1 VTDKRFSALTNV
13 ASFEQAGRHL
23 CYLKNKSISAKGIVS
38 GFGVQLL
45 SGERLAIYHELKN
58 RFGNVAALRQKHSDR
73 ILIPSGDNSSSQ
85 LEIYSGD
92 AMISDKRG
100 LVLTVHTAD
109 CLPILFFGE
118 DRMIGAIHAGWRGTL
133 REIAP
138 KAVTL
143 AMRNYAISL
152 DKLKFIF
159 MPSIQKCCYEVSSEV
174 AVLFRNHQRN
184 NKGQLTIDIAQ
195 ENKIQLTELGIPEQN
210 IQISKECT
218 YCYPGFDYPSFRKD
232 GRIRRR
238 MVNFIVR
245 C

>member
-1 VTDKRFSALTNV
+1 MTDTRFSALTNV
-13 ASFEQAGRHL
+13 TTFEEAGSHL
-23 CYLKNKSISAKGIVS
+23 CYLKNKSIPAKGIVA
-38 GFGVQLL
+38 GFGVQFL

-58 RFGNVAALRQKHSDR
+58 RFGIVAALKQKHSDM
-73 ILIPSGDNSSSQ
+73 ILIPSGNHSSSR
-85 LEIYSGD
+85 LEIHSGD
-92 AMISDKRG
+92 GMISDKKG

-118 DRMIGAIHAGWRGTL
+118 GRMVGAIHAGWRGTL

-152 DKLKFIF
+152 DELKFIF
-159 MPSIQKCCYEVSSEV
+159 MPSIRKCCYEVSSEV
-174 AVLFRNHQRN
+174 AVLFGNHQRN

-210 IQISKECT
+210 IQIFEECT
-218 YCYPGFDYPSFRKD
+218 YCYPDFDYPSFRKD

>member
-1 VTDKRFSALTNV
+1 MKVKEDNGFIEPENLISCVLTAFFTTRSAGDNAGVIAERYNFSKDNIYLPIQKHTDNIHILGSGTEPVIADAVITEK
-13 ASFEQAGRHL
+13 
-23 CYLKNKSISAKGIVS
+23 KGILI
-38 GFGVQLL
+38 GVQ
-45 SGERLAIYHELKN
+45 
-58 RFGNVAALRQKHSDR
+58 V
-73 ILIPSGDNSSSQ
+73 
-85 LEIYSGD
+85 
-92 AMISDKRG
+92 
-100 LVLTVHTAD
+100 AD
-109 CLPILFFGE
+109 CVPILLY
-118 DRMIGAIHAGWRGTL
+118 DRLQGVIAAVHAGWRGTL